1 MKHVLSILMVALMSL
16 TSCTMAARQA
26 SSKQT
31 MNISG
36 DYTALEVYNNIEVKY
51 VVGTPAPAQV
61 EFRNGADP
69 ADFSMTV
76 KNGSL
81 ILTHKGKGEVKVTL
95 TGSPISA
102 IAVDNNAEVNIE
114 QMLSVTGDL
123 GIAASNNAEVTIAGA
138 SCANL
143 HVAAANNAEVKIN
156 RVLTSDQ
163 VEVACANSSEV
174 KFGHTDCVKLQ
185 VAAANNGEAKIS
197 WLNSTSA
204 SLAAANNAEIEIKG
218 KCPAAEF
225 AASNNA
231 TIEVEELA
239 VNHATASATELS
251 TIHCHVG
258 QLTISAQSP
267 HAVIRNK

>member
-1 MKHVLSILMVALMSL
+1 MKLLLSILMVALMSL
-16 TSCTMAARQA
+16 SSCTMAARQA

-31 MNISG
+31 INISG
-36 DYTALEVYNNIEVKY
+36 EYTAIEVHNNIEVKY

-61 EFRNGADP
+61 EFLKGADP
-69 ADFSMTV
+69 ANFIMVVNDNALVLTY
-76 KNGSL
+76 KGNGS
-81 ILTHKGKGEVKVTL
+81 VKVTL
-95 TGSPISA
+95 TGKPLSGIVA
-102 IAVDNNAEVNIE
+102 ENNAEVEID

-123 GIAASNNAEVTIAGA
+123 GIAASNNADVSVAGV

-143 HVAAANNAEVKIN
+143 HVAAANNADISIN

-163 VEVACANSSEV
+163 VEVACANSSDV

-185 VAAANNGEAKIS
+185 VASANNGEVKIS
-197 WLNSTSA
+197 WLNCTSS

-231 TIEVEELA
+231 TIEVDELA
-239 VNHATASATELS
+239 VNHATASATELA

-258 QLTISAQSP
+258 QLTITAQSP
-267 HAVIRNK
+267 RATIRNK

>member
-1 MKHVLSILMVALMSL
+1 MKHLLSILMIALMSL
-16 TSCTMAARQA
+16 SSCTMSARQS

-31 MNISG
+31 FNIAG
-36 DYTALEVYNNIEVKY
+36 EYTALEVYNNIEVKY
-51 VVGTPAPAQV
+51 VVGAPAPAQV
-61 EFRNGADP
+61 EFRNGANPD
-69 ADFSMTV
+69 DFSMKV
-76 KNGSL
+76 KDNSL
-81 ILTHKGKGEVKVTL
+81 ILTHKGNGSVKVTL
-95 TGSPISA
+95 TGHPLSG
-102 IAVDNNAEVNIE
+102 IAADNNAEVEIE

-123 GIAASNNAEVTIAGA
+123 GIAVSNNAEVSIAGV
-138 SCANL
+138 SCTNL

-156 RVLTSDQ
+156 RVLTTDQ

-185 VAAANNGEAKIS
+185 VAAANNGEANVS
-197 WLNSTSA
+197 WLNCTST

-225 AASNNA
+225 SASNNA

-239 VNHATASATELS
+239 VNHATASATELA

-258 QLTISAQSP
+258 QLTITAQSP

>member
-1 MKHVLSILMVALMSL
+1 MKHLLSILMIALMSL
-16 TSCTMAARQA
+16 TSCTMAARQT

-31 MNISG
+31 MNIDG
-36 DYTALEVYNNIEVKY
+36 NYTTLEVYNNIEVKY
-51 VVGTPAPAQV
+51 VVGAPAPAQV
-61 EFRNGADP
+61 EFRNGANP
-69 ADFSMTV
+69 TDFSMKV
-76 KNGSL
+76 KGNSL
-81 ILTHKGKGEVKVTL
+81 ILTHKGNGSVKVTL
-95 TGSPISA
+95 TGNPLSG
-102 IAVDNNAEVNIE
+102 IAAENNAEVEIE

-123 GIAASNNAEVTIAGA
+123 SIAASNNAEVSIAGV
-138 SCANL
+138 SCADL
-143 HVAAANNAEVKIN
+143 HIAAANNADIKIN

-163 VEVACANSSEV
+163 VEVACANSSDV

-185 VAAANNGEAKIS
+185 VAAANNGDVKIS
-197 WLNSTSA
+197 LLNSTST

-258 QLTISAQSP
+258 QLTITAQSP